1 MKKTSELF
9 TTKNANLSRLAQKIN
24 HLQTM
29 NQYLEAIL
37 SPTLKKHCQVANIHQ
52 GQLVI
57 MTTHAL
63 LTELRFL
70 SPDILKHMQK
80 LYPNIQTV
88 KYITDPNRTYPL
100 DENKKLALTPHA
112 TQTILSCVGG
122 LDDSPLKTALT
133 KLATSKHQ

>member
-9 TTKNANLSRLAQKIN
+9 TTRNANFARLAQKIN

-29 NQYLEAIL
+29 NQYLEPIL
-37 SPTLKKHCQVANIHQ
+37 SPTLKKHCQVANVHQ

-57 MTTHAL
+57 MTTHVL

-100 DENKKLALTPHA
+100 DENKKLSLSPQA
-112 TQTILSCVGG
+112 TQTILSCVAG
-122 LDDSPLKTALT
+122 LNDSPLKGALMR
-133 KLATSKHQ
+133 LAEQKK

>member
-9 TTKNANLSRLAQKIN
+9 TTRNANFARLAQKIN

-29 NQYLEAIL
+29 NQYLEPIL
-37 SPTLKKHCQVANIHQ
+37 SSTLKKHCQVANVHQ

-100 DENKKLALTPHA
+100 DENKKLSLSLRASEA
-112 TQTILSCVGG
+112 ILACAKS
-122 LDDSPLKTALT
+122 LDDAGLKEALR
-133 KLATSKHQ
+133 KLSSLES

>member
-9 TTKNANLSRLAQKIN
+9 TTRNANFARLAQKIN

-29 NQYLEAIL
+29 NQYLEPIL
-37 SPTLKKHCQVANIHQ
+37 SPTLKKHCQVANVHQ

-63 LTELRFL
+63 LTELRFF
-70 SPDILKHMQK
+70 SPNILKHMQK

-100 DENKKLALTPHA
+100 DENKKLSLSPRA
-112 TQTILSCVGG
+112 TQTILSCVSG
-122 LDDSPLKTALT
+122 LDDPSLKDALI
-133 KLATSKHQ
+133 KLASAKR